1 MATFD
6 IYSMIS
12 DRILAELET
21 GVIPWDRPW
30 TGCAEGAFSGATGRP
45 YSLLNQMLLRKPGA
59 WFTWPEI
66 QKRGGHVKKGEKAS
80 FVVFWKQV
88 AVNDQDPATGETK
101 KKLVPMLRY
110 FNVFHIDQVE
120 GLQLDKTPAPAA
132 VKEHPGAMKIIAEYI
147 AKNAPLRLENES
159 LSNEAYY
166 SPVFDKIV
174 VPTMNQFTD
183 QAEYYSTVFHEMT
196 HSTGHKSRLNRLSS
210 TAHFGNESYSK
221 EELVAEL
228 GAAALCNISGV
239 ETKKQFRNSAA
250 YIQGWLGALRND
262 KTMIV
267 KAAGA
272 AAKAVDFILDRPA
285 PEYT

>member
-1 MATFD
+1 MANFD
-6 IYSMIS
+6 IYTTIT
-12 DRILAELET
+12 DRIISELET

-30 TGCAEGAFSGATGRP
+30 TGCADGAFSGTTGRP
-45 YSLLNQMLLRKPGA
+45 YSLLNQLILRKPGA

-66 QKRGGHVKKGEKAS
+66 QRRGGHVKKGEKAS

-88 AVNDQDPATGETK
+88 AVNDQDTTTGETK

-110 FNVFHIDQVE
+110 FNVFHVDQVE
-120 GLQLDKTPAPAA
+120 GLKLDAPPVTTA
-132 VKEHPGAMKIIAEYI
+132 VEESPSAMKIIAEYI
-147 AKNAPLRLENES
+147 AKNAPLRLENEG
-159 LSNEAYY
+159 LSNKAYY
-166 SPVFDKIV
+166 SPSMDKIV
-174 VPTMNQFTD
+174 VPTMKQFTD

-196 HSTGHKSRLNRLSS
+196 HSTGHRSRLNRLSS
-210 TAHFGNESYSK
+210 TAHFGDEDYSR

-250 YIQGWLGALRND
+250 YIQGWLRALRND
-262 KTMIV
+262 KTLIV

-285 PEYT
+285 PEFT

>member
-1 MATFD
+1 MASND
-6 IYSMIS
+6 VYSMIT
-12 DRILAELET
+12 DRILADLET
-21 GVIPWDRPW
+21 GVIPWERPW
-30 TGCAEGAFSGATGRP
+30 TGREDGAFSGTTGRP
-45 YSLLNQMLLRKPGA
+45 YSLLNQMLLRKAGA

-66 QKRGGHVKKGEKAS
+66 QKRGGRVKKGERAS

-132 VKEHPGAMKIIAEYI
+132 VREHPGAMKIIAEYI

>member
-66 QKRGGHVKKGEKAS
+66 QKRGGRVKKGERAS

-132 VKEHPGAMKIIAEYI
+132 VREHPGAMKIIAEY
-147 AKNAPLRLENES
+147 
-159 LSNEAYY
+159 
-166 SPVFDKIV
+166 
-174 VPTMNQFTD
+174 MFTD

-262 KTMIV
+262 KTLIV

>member
-1 MATFD
+1 MANFD
-6 IYSMIS
+6 IYSTIT
-12 DRILAELET
+12 DRIISELES

-30 TGCAEGAFSGATGRP
+30 TGCADGAFSGTTGRP
-45 YSLLNQMLLRKPGA
+45 YSLLNQLMLRKPGA

-66 QKRGGHVKKGEKAS
+66 QRRGGHVKKGEKAS

-88 AVNDQDPATGETK
+88 AVNDQDPATGKTK

-110 FNVFHIDQVE
+110 FNVFHVDQVE
-120 GLQLDKTPAPAA
+120 GLKLDAPPAPAG
-132 VKEHPGAMKIIAEYI
+132 VKESPSAMKIIAEYI
-147 AKNAPLRLENES
+147 AKNAPLRLENEG
-159 LSNEAYY
+159 LSDKAYY
-166 SPVFDKIV
+166 SPIQDKIV
-174 VPTMNQFTD
+174 VPTMKQFTD

-196 HSTGHKSRLNRLSS
+196 HSTGHKSRLNRLSA
-210 TAHFGNESYSK
+210 TAHFGDENYSR

-250 YIQGWLGALRND
+250 YIQGWLRALRND

-285 PEYT
+285 PDFA